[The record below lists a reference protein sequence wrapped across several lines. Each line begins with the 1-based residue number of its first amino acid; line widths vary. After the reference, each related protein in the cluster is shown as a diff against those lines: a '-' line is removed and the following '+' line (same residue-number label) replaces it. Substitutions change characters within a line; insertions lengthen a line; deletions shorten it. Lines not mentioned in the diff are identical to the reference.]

1 MLQASSADKNLVVD
15 ILTKAFWDNLSVN
28 YVIDPKKDK
37 ASAIKALMAYSFDV
51 CMAYGS
57 VFLNKDRD
65 AAALFFYP
73 HKKRTTFQTIWW
85 DVRLLLTC
93 FGAKNAGK
101 ITGREKIIH
110 QVKGKKDMLYLWF
123 IGVLPSTQ
131 GKGKGSALLTEVLQI
146 AQQEQLPVYLE
157 TSMTQNLP
165 LYKRF
170 GFTIYHEHEFSYRLY
185 FLRKDV

>member
-1 MLQASSADKNLVVD
+1 MLQASPADKKLVVD

-37 ASAIKALMAYSFDV
+37 GSAIKALMAYSFDV

-57 VFLNKDRD
+57 VFLNEEKD

-73 HKKRTTFQTIWW
+73 QKKRTTFRTIGW
-85 DVRLLLTC
+85 DVRLLFTC
-93 FGAKNAGK
+93 FGAGNVGK

-110 QVKGKKDMLYLWF
+110 QVKGKRDMLYLWF
-123 IGVLPSTQ
+123 VGVLPSRQ
-131 GKGKGSALLTEVLQI
+131 GKGKGSGLVADVLQV
-146 AQQEQLPVYLE
+146 ARQEGLPVYLE

-170 GFTIYHEHEFSYRLY
+170 GFTVYHEHDFSYRLY
-185 FLRKDV
+185 FLRKDI